1 MEDVK
6 IRSAISLRPVQVVEQ
21 DPEHKSF
28 TFNVWHASARDR
40 HYIDEGGAWFIPMLF
55 RHNGSYYQRGFA
67 PVNVAMVTMGPM
79 DAHGNFN
86 YGLSNCCQQE
96 TLDAADYIIVEVNRH
111 MPHITG
117 TEGDHIHISQVDA
130 VVENDSPLPANM
142 PADVSELDRK
152 IAGHIFPYLSSGVT
166 LQLGIGGM
174 PNSVGK
180 LIADSD
186 LTDIGMHTEMLSE
199 GYLQLYKCGKITN
212 RKKEV
217 LRGKGT
223 FSICSGSQELYDFL
237 DHNQD
242 ILSTP
247 MRWANDPQV
256 LKQFGNFVSI
266 NSCIACDLYGQVC
279 SETSGTRHIS
289 GTGGQ
294 LDFVTGAYEAGG
306 KSFLAMTS
314 IFRNKQGE
322 VRSRILPKFTQGDV
336 ITTPRTQTAY
346 LVTEYGVAHLP
357 GLPTWQRAEAIIS
370 IAHPDFRDELIAAA
384 GAQKIWRNSN
394 KR

>member
-1 MEDVK
+1 MNIQQEYQRKLKTPEEAVRVVQSGDWVDYGHTLSFPEALDRALAQRRDELEDVK

-21 DPEHKSF
+21 DPEHKAF

-40 HYIDEGGAWFIPMLF
+40 RYIDQGMAWFTPMLF
-55 RHNGSYYQRGFA
+55 RHNGSYYERGFA
-67 PVNVAMVTMGPM
+67 PVNVAMVTMSPM
-79 DAHGNFN
+79 DSHGNFN

-111 MPHITG
+111 MPFIAG
-117 TEGDHIHISQVDA
+117 TEGDHIHVSQVDA
-130 VVENDSPLPANM
+130 IVENDSPLPTNL
-142 PADVSELDRK
+142 PAEVSALDRK
-152 IAGHIFPYLSSGVT
+152 IAEHIFPYLSSGVT

-237 DHNQD
+237 DHNQG

-256 LKQFGNFVSI
+256 LKQFSNFVSI

-306 KSFLAMTS
+306 SPS
-314 IFRNKQGE
+314 W
-322 VRSRILPKFTQGDV
+322 P
-336 ITTPRTQTAY
+336 
-346 LVTEYGVAHLP
+346 
-357 GLPTWQRAEAIIS
+357 
-370 IAHPDFRDELIAAA
+370 
-384 GAQKIWRNSN
+384 
-394 KR
+394 